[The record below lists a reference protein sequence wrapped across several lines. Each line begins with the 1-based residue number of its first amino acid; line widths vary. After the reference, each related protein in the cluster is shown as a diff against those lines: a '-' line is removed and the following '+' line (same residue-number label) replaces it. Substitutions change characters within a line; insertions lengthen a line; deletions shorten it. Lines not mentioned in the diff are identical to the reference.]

1 MFVKKTLAVFA
12 FCSAS
17 ILAANP
23 YIPGDRV
30 EESFSQVGELFL
42 EKYCFD
48 CHDDETKEA
57 DLNLLELGPV
67 DEINAAIWKSVWSQV
82 AMGEMPPKKK
92 SQPDVIERLKFSDWI
107 VQELREEMKMK
118 GGFKADLDP
127 KKANY
132 LDHDLL
138 FGELPK
144 DIKLKPT
151 SSPSRIWRITP
162 QEHIT
167 RLNELI
173 NSEPAYDSAK
183 PGVRTRG
190 DFVPTNHGGELKL
203 YFGTDRIIKWEGG
216 TVAYQ
221 TAVKSVPVV
230 LSSQRKH
237 GFENYAD
244 FYSVNSSE
252 ATQILAKAE
261 DILKYMAYGPMSLVE
276 FPEQI
281 TDNPKTYDQVKPK
294 EDLRGLPSAIVYNT
308 KVVRPITPVYSLME
322 TKEYS
327 EELLIDAINFIF
339 EAVTFRPPLTQESNE
354 YLGIVKDSITKIGR
368 EDGIFMGLSSIFLDR
383 DALFRAELAKQGE
396 PDNHDRVMLQ
406 DWELGLAV
414 NHSLRYISPDNE
426 LREAITTGKMR
437 TRADVKREVSR
448 MLSDDSIRKPR
459 VLRFFRDFFDYDLGG
474 YICKDNAALARTGVS
489 ARGTS
494 HYQAMFHAT
503 ASTDRLIELILQKD
517 EDVLKELLT
526 TQQVVVTPQG
536 TRGDRP
542 GNDKTYF
549 GKKNNKEER
558 EAATLVRKKEVE
570 ERLKKELVA
579 LEDLEK
585 EIKELESKLRDA
597 PVDQVPPELLVNGS
611 FSKVTFEEPD
621 NWELEKGTLNQT
633 ELATG
638 KAVAVRGVVI
648 LEQTL
653 SKPIASKTKLIVK
666 ATRTDSSSK
675 GIRFTAIWDNG
686 SHSANITPAIGQ
698 MELIVPDGKTMT
710 GIQFNTY
717 LANHGIS
724 EVSLREDT
732 GILKTLTQK
741 KKSLAA
747 AKKKLEQEKKKNVG
761 PVNVT
766 QAELSGP
773 RVYARVSRRSFGYG
787 SMKPERT
794 LSTSPEGQRL
804 GILTHPSWLVS
815 HSDAMDNHA
824 IHRGI
829 WVRERLLG
837 GGIPDVPITVDAQL
851 PDEPDSSLRERMRV
865 TREKYCWSCHEKMDP
880 LGLPFEMYN
889 HAGIYRTTEF
899 EKPVDSSGE
908 IVDSG
913 DPSLDGPVTDA
924 IEMIKKLANSE
935 HVEQVFVRHAFRFW
949 MGRNETLHDR
959 PVLQAAHKAY
969 RASGGSMKALIL
981 SLVTSDAFLF
991 RKITRTN

>member
-1 MFVKKTLAVFA
+1 VFVKKTLAVFA

-230 LSSQRKH
+230 LSSDKKH

-252 ATQILAKAE
+252 ATQILAKAV

-308 KVVRPITPVYSLME
+308 KVVRPITPVHSLME
-322 TKEYS
+322 TTEYT
-327 EELLIDAINFIF
+327 EESLIDAINFIF
-339 EAVTFRPPLTQESNE
+339 EAVTFRPPSAQESNE

-396 PDNHDRVMLQ
+396 PDSHDRVMLQ

-437 TRADVKREVSR
+437 TRADVNREVSR
-448 MLSDDSIRKPR
+448 MLEDDSIRKPR

-474 YICKDNAALARTGVS
+474 YICKDDNALAATGI
-489 ARGTS
+489 GIDGKT
-494 HYQAMFHAT
+494 HYRKMFDST
-503 ASTDRLIELILQKD
+503 ASTDRLIELILNKD
-517 EDVLKELLT
+517 KDVLKNLLT
-526 TQQVVVTPQG
+526 TQQVVSTKE
-536 TRGDRP
+536 DSS
-542 GNDKTYF
+542 YF
-549 GKKNNKEER
+549 GRKHTREEAKAASEAKKAEEAMLRKEIDEQLALLAG
-558 EAATLVRKKEVE
+558 EVKSLETKIKLTSVDPKETKAINLQ
-570 ERLKKELVA
+570 LKKM
-579 LEDLEK
+579 D
-585 EIKELESKLRDA
+585 
-597 PVDQVPPELLVNGS
+597 
-611 FSKVTFEEPD
+611 
-621 NWELEKGTLNQT
+621 
-633 ELATG
+633 
-638 KAVAVRGVVI
+638 
-648 LEQTL
+648 
-653 SKPIASKTKLIVK
+653 
-666 ATRTDSSSK
+666 
-675 GIRFTAIWDNG
+675 
-686 SHSANITPAIGQ
+686 
-698 MELIVPDGKTMT
+698 
-710 GIQFNTY
+710 
-717 LANHGIS
+717 
-724 EVSLREDT
+724 
-732 GILKTLTQK
+732 
-741 KKSLAA
+741 
-747 AKKKLEQEKKKNVG
+747 QEKKKLAKERKNKKSRIKLALSEA
-761 PVNVT
+761 N
-766 QAELSGP
+766 LSGEQIF
-773 RVYARVSRRSFGYG
+773 ARVSHRSFGNG
-787 SMKPERT
+787 SLTPERILAT
-794 LSTSPEGQRL
+794 APKGERL

-851 PDEPDSSLRERMRV
+851 PDEEKSTLRERMRV

-889 HAGIYRTTEF
+889 HAGLFRTTVLD
-899 EKPVDSSGE
+899 KPVDTTGE

-924 IEMIKKLANSE
+924 IDMIKKLANSE

-991 RKITRTN
+991 RKITPTN